1 VKKVVHLFLL
11 VTLVVG
17 VVACGTEEARPTD
30 APATTVSEGEE
41 DRTRNKGGGVL
52 GQIGVGILGN
62 IATNAIGMGLG
73 AIPGMPKEI
82 SALFGGGGADNAE
95 VLQAIAQIAEQI
107 RELDKKVEE
116 LGQSVQV
123 LDAKVENLAGAVQR
137 LSEQQ
142 CASEK
147 FAREAT
153 LKDLLILVDDVYER
167 LYGESGVA
175 RGVIDRIDA
184 SKSAQTIATADQQ
197 RELAASYDDLKAN
210 QQFNIA
216 LPKLSEALLGGP
228 NASAG
233 LIAHM
238 MYCTTQQ
245 KRYLTNNDTELWRLY
260 AEYFI
265 VVASKALQ
273 LLMFREGFD
282 AFTNR
287 RPLNLDQINRY
298 ALQFD
303 QLSRGVLFMV
313 QNSIPKGQVLDTRAN
328 KMWATPGYNTTFY
341 NALNACVRNGQN
353 FDNTAPNA
361 GGRLDPG
368 ARERLNDCVTNNRI
382 DSDGFAQQWRIPQI
396 YELVG
401 SGANSGYSTISW
413 APRGVVGLIDGWNDA
428 SICYGGTSRCDT
440 PSRYLSDTGAASLV
454 QPFNGD
460 IGYVWSNTSLAAAR
474 GSRDRASNAIMREN
488 DKAMTSRN
496 GHANLTSY
504 HYNGGWLNGGTLRWG
519 FDRSC
524 REEFNTNP
532 VETARFNEC
541 RRNFDD
547 DEMGPRC
554 RAILSDNPMPFSMA
568 SVQVANL
575 GPKLSP
581 LRSGSTRITGRTS
594 PNYMQRDPGKVG
606 TFIGS
611 QDFFW
616 QYFTCGT
623 LRKSCGTWKC
633 SKWEEFNFE
642 STLPQHAAVLVVRDL
657 WPNEKYYFTD
667 RTASPVKSWTERARF
682 ESPVVRVGYAPS
694 GLVRVTALKANEGSS
709 IEARCAVNP
718 ATVPTRF
725 EEFPVGESA
734 KCSPASPF
742 RLKPGAHTIYA
753 IVRDAQTKATSSIAS
768 ASVTV
773 GGEAPPAAEDVRIAA
788 QTRAAT
794 FEIGSKDVALNEDY
808 DYYGKIVAVGQS
820 KPPLRCKIDVS
831 TKSCT
836 IGDLVNNTR
845 YSGSVVT
852 EYGNLNS
859 ESNPVEVIPFG
870 APTQPVASVERR
882 GNEEVELKIEAPDA
896 ASIKTPVASF
906 QVWIADSK
914 VATCE
919 ATTQPTSCVVPNLDN
934 ALTYDVVVKAV
945 NAFGETPSLAPT
957 SIRSLAPPGA
967 PSNVGVAGSKGV
979 INVTWDRETEG
990 GPASSYVATAYRP
1003 DGSSAKSCTSEGV
1016 SVKSTLQTPPENRCN
1031 IVDLDGE
1038 ITYSVRVVAKNDGG
1052 DSGAATAA
1060 KTIRPQFV
1068 PGVPTAVATVRDTRV
1083 FVEAVQGAGG
1093 SAQRIRV
1100 VSTPDNQTCE
1110 VVLPAKECEIPN
1122 LRRDVAY
1129 RFQSVA
1135 INPTGESD
1143 PSAFSNPILVYSPPS
1158 RPAIAKADN
1167 GKSRITVEMRL
1178 SLTDAVDGYEVVATP
1193 GGAKCTIVLPVTSCD
1208 LTGLTNGTLYSVAAR
1223 AFNNGGFSEASAP
1236 FNDIKPIAEP
1246 NPPSVPRVTL
1256 GKEQATITVARNSD
1270 TSITKYVIRT
1280 TDGNLSCEIAV
1291 PATSCTIT
1299 ELEIGFSY
1307 SFTATASNKIGA
1319 SLPSQQTP
1327 SVVPLEVPLAPNDVI
1342 LTTNFR
1348 DIVVEVLPNPDSSP
1362 AVKYLVKAMPGN
1374 YKCEAAQATAKCV
1387 LPNAARGTEYTVAVQ
1402 AVNSGGTS
1410 EEFNRVYYLTAPPS
1424 EPDNVEVAVSP
1435 STLVVEVDTSGMNAD
1450 SDTVRVTA
1458 TPGGKSCVVVLP
1470 ATTCGIDTD
1479 TSKVY
1484 TLSAKGM
1491 SAIGESSV
1499 RAVSEKTTAYV
1510 VKESMVTITE
1520 PGAEPQV
1527 FSISDLTEEQAA
1539 SAPAALVPEDPVLGV
1554 EPAPNQPKPS
1564 ATRTKPNQKLG
1575 EIYTT
1580 LAKTT
1585 LKSVKPTKFSAK
1597 VPKAAQK
1604 VCEIKNDEIV
1614 VLKAGECVVSVT
1626 YTATIKDAR
1635 TKKTTKKKRTT
1646 TVRFAAE

>member
-1 VKKVVHLFLL
+1 MKRPVVFFLL
-11 VTLVVG
+11 VTLVAG
-17 VVACGTEEARPTD
+17 VVACGTESTRPTD
-30 APATTVSEGEE
+30 APATTVSEDDEN
-41 DRTRNKGGGVL
+41 RSRNIL
-52 GQIGVGILGN
+52 GSIGVGILGTM
-62 IATNAIGMGLG
+62 ATNAIGMGLG

-82 SALFGGGGADNAE
+82 SGLFGGGGADNAA

-116 LGQSVQV
+116 VSQSVQV

-153 LKDLLILVDDVYER
+153 LKDLLILIDDVYDR

-175 RGVIDRIDA
+175 RGVIDGINA
-184 SKSAQTIATADQQ
+184 SKNAQTIATSAQQ
-197 RELAASYDDLKAN
+197 RELKSSYDDLKAN

-216 LPKLSEALLGGP
+216 LPKLAESLLGGP

-245 KRYLTNNDTELWRLY
+245 KRYLTNADTELWRLY

-265 VVASKALQ
+265 VMASKALQ
-273 LLMFREGFD
+273 LSMFREGFD
-282 AFTNR
+282 AFTNKQ
-287 RPLNLDQINRY
+287 PLNLDQINRY

-328 KMWATPGYNTTFY
+328 KMWATPGYNTTFF
-341 NALNACVRNGQN
+341 NALNACVRNGSNFQN
-353 FDNTAPNA
+353 IAPSA

-368 ARERLNDCVTNNRI
+368 AHERLNDCVTNRQI
-382 DSDGFAQQWRIPQI
+382 DSDGDARQWRIPQI

-401 SGANSGYSTISW
+401 SGANSGYSTIAW

-428 SICYGGTSRCDT
+428 SICYGGTQRCDT
-440 PSRYLSDTGAASLV
+440 PSRYLSDMGGGTLV

-474 GSRDRASNAIMREN
+474 GSRDRATNPIMREN

-504 HYNGGWLNGGTLRWG
+504 HYNGGWLNGGTLKWG

-532 VETARFNEC
+532 VDPARFNEC

-554 RAILSDNPMPFSMA
+554 RAILADDPMPFSMA

-581 LRSGSTRITGRTS
+581 LRSGSSRITGRTS
-594 PNYMQRDPGKVG
+594 PTYMQRDPGKVG

-616 QYFTCGT
+616 QNFTCGT
-623 LRKSCGTWKC
+623 LRKSCGTWTC
-633 SKWEEFNFE
+633 RKWEEFNFE

-667 RTASPVKSWTERARF
+667 RTTSPEKSWTERAKF
-682 ESPVVRVGYAPS
+682 ESPVVRVGYTPT
-694 GLVRVTALKANEGSS
+694 GLVRVTSLKSS
-709 IEARCAVNP
+709 DNSTIEARCAVNP

-725 EEFPVGESA
+725 EEFPTGDSA

-753 IVRDAQTKATSSIAS
+753 IVRDAQTKTAS
-768 ASVTV
+768 NVVVARVNV
-773 GGEAPPAAEDVRIAA
+773 GGEAPPAAENIRIVA

-794 FEIGSKDVALNEDY
+794 FEIGSKDVVLNEDY

-836 IGDLVNNTR
+836 ISDLVNNTR

-859 ESNPVEVIPFG
+859 ESTSVEVVPFG
-870 APTQPVASVERR
+870 APPQPVASVERR
-882 GNEEVELKIEAPDA
+882 GNGEVQLRLEVPDA
-896 ASIKTPVASF
+896 ATIKTPVASF
-906 QVWIADSK
+906 QVWIANSK
-914 VATCE
+914 VATCD
-919 ATTQPTSCVVPNLDN
+919 ASVQPTSCVVPNLDN

-945 NAFGETPSLAPT
+945 NSFGETPSLAPT
-957 SIRSLAPPGA
+957 SIRALAPPGA
-967 PSNVGVAGSKGV
+967 PSNVGVAGSSGV
-979 INVTWDRETEG
+979 INVTWDRETDG
-990 GPASSYVATAYRP
+990 GPASSYVATAYRA
-1003 DGSSAKSCTSEGV
+1003 DGSSAKSCTTEGLA
-1016 SVKSTLQTPPENRCN
+1016 VKSTLQTPPANRCN
-1031 IVDLDGE
+1031 ITDLDGE
-1038 ITYSVRVVAKNDGG
+1038 ITYSVKVVAKNDGG
-1052 DSGAATAA
+1052 ESAAATAA
-1060 KTIRPQFV
+1060 KTIRPQYV

-1100 VSTPDNQTCE
+1100 VSIPDNQTCE

-1122 LRRDVAY
+1122 LRRDIAY

-1135 INPTGESD
+1135 INPTGESN
-1143 PSAFSNPILVYSPPS
+1143 PSELSNPILVYSPPS
-1158 RPAIAKADN
+1158 RPTIAKADN
-1167 GKSRITVEMRL
+1167 GKSRITVQVRL
-1178 SLTDAVDGYEVVATP
+1178 SLTDAVDGYEVTATP
-1193 GGAKCTIVLPVTSCD
+1193 GGAKCTIVLPATSCD
-1208 LTGLTNGTLYSVAAR
+1208 ITGLTNGTLYSVAAR
-1223 AFNNGGFSEASAP
+1223 AFNNGGFSEPSAP

-1246 NPPSVPRVTL
+1246 NPPSAPRVTL
-1256 GKEQATITVARNSD
+1256 GKEEATITVARNADS
-1270 TSITKYVIRT
+1270 SITKYVIRT
-1280 TDGNLSCEIAV
+1280 TDGNLSCEIVV

-1374 YKCEAAQATAKCV
+1374 YKCEAGLTNAKCV
-1387 LPNAARGTEYTVAVQ
+1387 LQNAARGTQYTVAVQ

-1410 EEFNRVYYLTAPPS
+1410 EEFTRVYYLSAPPS
-1424 EPDNVEVAVSP
+1424 EPDGLEVDISASA
-1435 STLVVEVDTSGMNAD
+1435 LVVEVDTSRMNAD

-1458 TPGGKSCVVVLP
+1458 TPGGKSCDVVLP
-1470 ATTCGIDTD
+1470 ATTCGIETD

-1499 RAVSEKTTAYV
+1499 RAVSEKTTAYE
-1510 VKESMVTITE
+1510 VKESMVTIAE
-1520 PGAEPQV
+1520 PGAEPQI
-1527 FSISDLTEEQAA
+1527 FSVSEIIDQPAA
-1539 SAPAALVPEDPVLGV
+1539 SMPDALTPDDPVLAI
-1554 EPAPNQPKPS
+1554 EPAPNRPSPS
-1564 ATRTKPNQKLG
+1564 AGNTRPNQTLG

-1580 LAKTT
+1580 LAKST

-1597 VPKAAQK
+1597 VPKASQK
-1604 VCEIKNDEIV
+1604 VCEIKKDEIV
-1614 VLKAGECVVSVT
+1614 VLAAGTCVIAIT

-1635 TKKTTKKKRTT
+1635 SKKTTKKKKTT
-1646 TVRFAAE
+1646 TVRLAAK